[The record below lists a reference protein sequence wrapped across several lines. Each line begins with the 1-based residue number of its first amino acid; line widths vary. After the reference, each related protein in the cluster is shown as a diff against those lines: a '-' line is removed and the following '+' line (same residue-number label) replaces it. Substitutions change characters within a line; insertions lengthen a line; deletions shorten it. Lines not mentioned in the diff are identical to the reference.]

1 MVMNLDTIIECD
13 VSDAE
18 SDCNANQRRMSSTCE
33 AFIFQ
38 KTPVGKADDYF
49 SYGCQFEKGI
59 ELCEPECELD
69 PVSAEAFVLRL
80 GGGTK
85 AEGLPIPM
93 RKQGRSKKSANNRT
107 SLIDNALKLQSE
119 HKLQGS
125 HSCEQQEEPVYIRPS
140 DLAADWSRYIPEPS
154 AESMLHSMA
163 MKPTNMELT
172 IRQPLASAM
181 LTIEA
186 PAACRSKRNR
196 KKSLIDKA
204 ESQKRKEIIA
214 QRGEHA
220 TCNNGVVM
228 ELVGALCSNLLD
240 LELQQMNAR
249 KWRATQ

>member
-18 SDCNANQRRMSSTCE
+18 SDCNAKQRRMSSTCE

-38 KTPVGKADDYF
+38 KILVGKADDYF

-80 GGGTK
+80 GGGTQ
-85 AEGLPIPM
+85 AEALPIPV
-93 RKQGRSKKSANNRT
+93 RRQVRSKKSANNRS
-107 SLIDNALKLQSE
+107 SLIDNALKLQNE
-119 HKLQGS
+119 QKLQGS
-125 HSCEQQEEPVYIRPS
+125 HSCEQQHEEPVYIRPS
-140 DLAADWSRYIPEPS
+140 DLAADWSRYIPETS

-163 MKPTNMELT
+163 MKPTNTELT
-172 IRQPLASAM
+172 IGQPLASSA
-181 LTIEA
+181 IEA

-220 TCNNGVVM
+220 TCNNGLVM
-228 ELVGALCSNLLD
+228 ELVGALCSNLFD